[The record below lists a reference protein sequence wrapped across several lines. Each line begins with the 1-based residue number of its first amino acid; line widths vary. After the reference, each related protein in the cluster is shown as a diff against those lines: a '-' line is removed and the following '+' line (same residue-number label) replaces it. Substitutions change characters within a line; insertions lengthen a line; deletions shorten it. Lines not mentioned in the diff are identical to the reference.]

1 MKTASLWIIRLALT
15 VQFLGVLAVP
25 TLLAAAES
33 PRGMWM
39 AEWVRP
45 QAAERTLGVLALRD
59 GKLTFSEQMG
69 QAGWEVSLVSIKRV
83 AQSTDGRAL
92 MIETVTGDQYVTAI
106 MDATL
111 VRQSPKKALSVIER
125 ALQLQSANGR

>member
-1 MKTASLWIIRLALT
+1 MRTASLWIIRLALT

-39 AEWVRP
+39 AEWIRP
-45 QAAERTLGVLALRD
+45 QTVERTLGVLALRD
-59 GKLTFSEQMG
+59 GKLTFSEQGG
-69 QAGWEVSLVSIKRV
+69 QAGWEVDLAGIKRV

-92 MIETVTGDQYVTAI
+92 TVETAAGDQYVTAI
-106 MDATL
+106 MDGTL